1 MLIFDALGNTMKT
14 ILKTI
19 IAAVALSSSL
29 AMAQSYSEAV
39 RKQRFCSN
47 VGHGWAEVWEYDTL
61 GDKTVKQM
69 SQDKEA
75 GKLDHESF
83 MALYMLYLKASVRT
97 KGMRSAHDAYMA
109 GWANCMDEK

>member
-1 MLIFDALGNTMKT
+1 MKT

-19 IAAVALSSSL
+19 IAAVALTSSL

-47 VGHGWAEVWEYDTL
+47 VGNGWAEVWEYDTL
-61 GDKTVKQM
+61 GYKTVKQM

-97 KGMRSAHDAYMA
+97 KGMKSAQDAYMA
-109 GWANCMDEK
+109 GWAECMDGR